1 MARTLTESSTFF
13 EDELR
18 SGVLAE
24 AKANLGHLY
33 RDSAVPYNWPPDQFD
48 CSVFVHYIWSRFG
61 IDPDAGA
68 RFVGEWPVPKP
79 SKAKWKKF
87 PGYTMTQLN
96 ACRRLGAEIDF
107 KDVQVGDAL
116 YYADVTGKP
125 YFHVTIYAGDGE
137 VVHAAGTAYGVIRS
151 SVVGPGQVGHGNKKL
166 VGVIS
171 LGKVAEALG
180 VLAKPTVTKVTLTKR
195 ARIWNTPYIDKAGV
209 RKKGDAALVVEARK
223 FKNRLGHA
231 VTWLRLKND
240 NWVKASKTTWKAA

>member
-1 MARTLTESSTFF
+1 
-13 EDELR
+13 
-18 SGVLAE
+18 
-24 AKANLGHLY
+24 
-33 RDSAVPYNWPPDQFD
+33 
-48 CSVFVHYIWSRFG
+48 
-61 IDPDAGA
+61 
-68 RFVGEWPVPKP
+68 
-79 SKAKWKKF
+79 
-87 PGYTMTQLN
+87 MTQLN